1 MVKLLYLLVFIIFS
15 YPSFGVG
22 KSDCLNFHV
31 IHSEPL
37 GYLNDKG
44 QVVGVHADMINE
56 IAKYSAL
63 CINTILMPYPRIWQG
78 IELGKHDGGIV
89 FRSESRA
96 YMVDYVAKIRAV
108 TVAVVARKPVVLNTY
123 DDLSGISITVRRG
136 VHLSERFDNDLELAI
151 MEVNQYE
158 QVIKMLM
165 HDRVDAMAGSALVL
179 HYVLKTANGLDK
191 VDFSKKLNLGVKEQW
206 LQLSKKSTHKD
217 KISSLNR
224 AVQAMRNDGTLDKI
238 TEKYYGPE
246 WQMINQ

>member
-1 MVKLLYLLVFIIFS
+1 M
-15 YPSFGVG
+15 
-22 KSDCLNFHV
+22 

-37 GYLNDKG
+37 GYLSEDG
-44 QVVGVHADMINE
+44 EVIGVHADMINE
-56 IAKYSAL
+56 IAKYSGL

-96 YMVDYVAKIRAV
+96 YMVEYVAKIRAV
-108 TVAVVARKPVVLNTY
+108 TVAVVSRKPVVLNTY
-123 DDLSGISITVRRG
+123 DDLTGISITVRRG

-158 QVIKMLM
+158 QVINMLM

-179 HYVLKTANGLDK
+179 HYILKTANGLDK

-206 LQLSKKSTHKD
+206 LQMSKKSKHKD
-217 KISSLNR
+217 KIPLLNN
-224 AVQAMRNDGTLDKI
+224 AIQKMLDDGVLDQI
-238 TEKYYGPE
+238 AEKYYGSD
-246 WQMINQ
+246 WKMINQ